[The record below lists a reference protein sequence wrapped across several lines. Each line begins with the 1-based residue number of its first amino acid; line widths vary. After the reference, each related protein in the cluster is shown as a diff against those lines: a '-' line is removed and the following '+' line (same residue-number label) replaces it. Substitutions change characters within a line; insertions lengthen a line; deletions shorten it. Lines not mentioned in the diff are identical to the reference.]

1 MHARRKET
9 RDVCVGQVG
18 PANSQTPVCPPPRH
32 LLSLSFSSS
41 SSCPASSSPSSSTS
55 STTVAFLSASA
66 HAPSSKRNVW
76 VYTRILYA
84 MYRRTTLLVRV
95 YRLGFTRRGR
105 ETAGVF
111 TISLE
116 TRRERNLEKGTFQI
130 TGKLLIPLSRASFRI
145 SCLLEIGGGVVKDL
159 VVFDK
164 YLQQRVSDILGFI

>member
-1 MHARRKET
+1 MSDKLVQQA
-9 RDVCVGQVG
+9 
-18 PANSQTPVCPPPRH
+18 PRH
-32 LLSLSFSSS
+32 RSVLLHAISSFPSLFL
-41 SSCPASSSPSSSTS
+41 PLLLVQPLHHPLLLRRLQPLRSSPRVPTLQ
-55 STTVAFLSASA
+55 V
-66 HAPSSKRNVW
+66 RNETCGCTR
-76 VYTRILYA
+76 VYYTA

-145 SCLLEIGGGVVKDL
+145 SCLLEIGGGAVKDL